1 MADMDPQSLGALATS
16 ALALVSAGGAFG
28 RANVKLNK
36 QQEDLDI
43 LESEL
48 RDHKTDVTDRLARIE
63 TKLDMA
69 LRS

>member
-1 MADMDPQSLGALATS
+1 MDPQSLGALATS